1 MFTETILDIL
11 LFVPR
16 TVISII
22 LFILRTIV
30 SIVQLLGKTV
40 GITSIILGVC
50 LCLNPITFVFGIP
63 AVFVGIL
70 LVLML

>member
-1 MFTETILDIL
+1 M
-11 LFVPR
+11 
-16 TVISII
+16 
-22 LFILRTIV
+22 